1 MKITIPNLVTSFNIL
16 KQQAGK
22 NFNAKTQ
29 RV

>member
-1 MKITIPNLVTSFNIL
+1 MKITIPNLVTSFSTL

-22 NFNAKTQ
+22 NFNAKTL